1 MLRFL
6 LTAVK
11 AVILSIAAEFMK
23 CYGFWISYKNVIKT
37 IRDRKGD
44 IMNDIVEKVISIAV
58 GAAAL
63 AICNALRDDL
73 ENEVRSLCMLFYE
86 ATNVTEPQTKKV

>member
-1 MLRFL
+1 MRIK
-6 LTAVK
+6 T
-11 AVILSIAAEFMK
+11 
-23 CYGFWISYKNVIKT
+23 VIKT

-63 AICNALRDDL
+63 AICNALREDL
-73 ENEVRSLCMLFYE
+73 GNEVRSLWMSFYE
-86 ATNVTEPQTKKV
+86 ATNVTEPQIKGS